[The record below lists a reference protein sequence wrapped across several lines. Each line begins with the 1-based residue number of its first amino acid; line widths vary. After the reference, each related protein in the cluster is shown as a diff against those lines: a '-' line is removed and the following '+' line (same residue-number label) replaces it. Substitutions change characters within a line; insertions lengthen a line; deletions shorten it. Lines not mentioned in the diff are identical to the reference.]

1 MCHICD
7 KNIVIYITY
16 ICQIKHTS
24 FYVDYSNYSAIIFSK
39 NDDYLKVE
47 VGYITNISLG
57 MSYITIVEIEI
68 ERLGNF
74 EIK

>member
-1 MCHICD
+1 MCHIYD
-7 KNIVIYITY
+7 KIIVIYITY

-24 FYVDYSNYSAIIFSK
+24 FYVDYLDYFAIIFSK
-39 NDDYLKVE
+39 NDDYLKVKN
-47 VGYITNISLG
+47 GYSVNISLDRSDIII
-57 MSYITIVEIEI
+57 MEIEI

>member
-1 MCHICD
+1 MCHIYD
-7 KNIVIYITY
+7 KIIVIYITY

-24 FYVDYSNYSAIIFSK
+24 FYVDYLDYSAIIFSK
-39 NDDYLKVE
+39 NDDYFKAKD
-47 VGYITNISLG
+47 GYNTHIVLG
-57 MSYITIVEIEI
+57 VPDIIIMKIEI

>member
-1 MCHICD
+1 MCHIYD
-7 KNIVIYITY
+7 KIIVIYITY
-16 ICQIKHTS
+16 ICQIKNAS
-24 FYVDYSNYSAIIFSK
+24 FFVDYLDHSAIIFSK

>member
-1 MCHICD
+1 MCHIYLFY
-7 KNIVIYITY
+7 ILIYITY

-24 FYVDYSNYSAIIFSK
+24 FYVDYLNYSAIIISK
-39 NDDYLKVE
+39 NDDYFKTKD
-47 VGYITNISLG
+47 GYNTHIVLG
-57 MSYITIVEIEI
+57 MSDIIIMKIEI

>member
-1 MCHICD
+1 MCHIYD
-7 KNIVIYITY
+7 KIIVIYITY
-16 ICQIKHTS
+16 ICQIKYTS
-24 FYVDYSNYSAIIFSK
+24 FYVDYLDYSAIIFSK

>member
-39 NDDYLKVE
+39 NDDYFKTKD
-47 VGYITNISLG
+47 GYNTHIVLG
-57 MSYITIVEIEI
+57 VSDIIIMKIEI